1 MFKELQCV
9 TQGDSEKAHDS
20 SDDRPPTLLLS
31 SLILDRSDV
40 CALNFEPLVTASDDL
55 TDLLSIRVW
64 ALGRMLRE
72 HRGTVLPM
80 HLILGT
86 RFQDS

>member
-40 CALNFEPLVTASDDL
+40 CALNFEPLVTARQVSDDL
-55 TDLLSIRVW
+55 TDLLSIRV
-64 ALGRMLRE
+64 
-72 HRGTVLPM
+72 
-80 HLILGT
+80 
-86 RFQDS
+86 